1 MRIKTSINIA
11 LLASVFL
18 FPGLARAQ
26 VQEYAP
32 STQYGTYQYGAGYQP
47 QANIYDPTEAAGMV
61 SSGMGN
67 VISEA
72 QRNYNLSRPNGQDDQ
87 QGTQKKKAPDT
98 SSSMGYDLL
107 DNKQSVKSIMGDDTD
122 EKKKDLPSPDSA
134 SGQEAPKVDNTQT
147 KTSPKTTIPSNL
159 QSSNSV
165 IKGYARALDTISL
178 SINGR
183 RIILNGLKGP
193 GNGEL
198 CYHNGVP
205 WECGEEGRSALERLL
220 ADNYITCAI
229 EKGDTGS
236 CLTQE
241 GDNLAYL
248 VAERGY
254 VIGTVS
260 TTGRITHQAKIM
272 KKGIF
277 Q

>member
-1 MRIKTSINIA
+1 MRIKSSINIA
-11 LLASVFL
+11 LLASVIL

-61 SSGMGN
+61 SSGMGS

-72 QRNYNLSRPNGQDDQ
+72 QKNYNLSRPNGQDSQ
-87 QGTQKKKAPDT
+87 QETQKKKAPDT

-107 DNKQSVKSIMGDDTD
+107 ENKQSVKSVMGDDKTD
-122 EKKKDLPSPDSA
+122 KKDLPSPDGV
-134 SGQEAPKVDNTQT
+134 SGQEAPKEDNAKGKTPSKNTISANTQN
-147 KTSPKTTIPSNL
+147 SNP
-159 QSSNSV
+159 V

-183 RIILNGLKGP
+183 KVILNGLKGP

-229 EKGDTGS
+229 EKGDIGS
-236 CLTQE
+236 CLTQD